1 MAGRSRKPCVIVA
14 ANGLWK
20 GCLEV
25 SLLRTKRPTLLATAG
40 LLLAALPVFAHHL
53 FTHVLMYLNVK
64 GERVSVNGFRARDG
78 SSMANIGKI
87 ILDPW
92 PRASHKAPAVETA

>member
-1 MAGRSRKPCVIVA
+1 MAGRSRKAGVIVA
-14 ANGLWK
+14 ANGLWN

-40 LLLAALPVFAHHL
+40 LLLAALPVFAHHS

-64 GERVSVNGFRARDG
+64 GERVSVNGFQRVTALRWPT
-78 SSMANIGKI
+78 SEKLPL
-87 ILDPW
+87 ILGPE
-92 PRASHKAPAVETA
+92 PVIKHRQ